1 MALVVLMLS
10 PLAGSLSAPT
20 NHFLDSDN
28 LQFIEEGQTIEIPHQ
43 AEIWWDED
51 IEWWDITTLDMDRN
65 GIHDSLQN
73 AIGQV
78 NVGVSYDHV
87 VTEEDRELLKSL
99 GFVINVEL
107 PVVNALLLGDI
118 DSSQIWQLSEIDGV
132 VMVERLQHFNLILVY
147 KVTQESVDPILVNCC
162 DGHHITPYSCQLRDR
177 TRDSVAN
184 GG

>member
-20 NHFLDSDN
+20 HRFLDSDN
-28 LQFIEEGQTIEIPHQ
+28 LQLIEEGQTTEIPQQ

-51 IEWWDITTLDMDRN
+51 IEWWEVTTLDIDRN

-78 NVGVSYDHV
+78 NVGLSYNHE

-99 GFVINVEL
+99 GFEINVEL
-107 PVVNALLLGDI
+107 PVVNA
-118 DSSQIWQLSEIDGV
+118 QIGRAHV
-132 VMVERLQHFNLILVY
+132 
-147 KVTQESVDPILVNCC
+147 
-162 DGHHITPYSCQLRDR
+162 
-177 TRDSVAN
+177 
-184 GG
+184 

>member
-1 MALVVLMLS
+1 MVAMALVVLMLS

-51 IEWWDITTLDMDRN
+51 IEWWDVTTLDMDRN

-78 NVGVSYDHV
+78 NVGVSYDHE
-87 VTEEDRELLKSL
+87 VTEEDREILKSL

-132 VMVERLQHFNLILVY
+132 VMVERYGSLVFY
-147 KVTQESVDPILVNCC
+147 GDVQ
-162 DGHHITPYSCQLRDR
+162 TPTVKARNSTEYPEIGRASCRER
-177 TRDSVAN
+177 V
-184 GG
+184 